1 VKLLTVTEA
10 AAMKGVTKQAIHA
23 AIKAGRLPI
32 VTIQLPVVRIDS
44 EDLRRFQVNR
54 NMQNT
59 GRPARANGHK
69 GGRPRR
75 GEK

>member
-1 VKLLTVTEA
+1 
-10 AAMKGVTKQAIHA
+10 MKGVTKQAIHA
-23 AIKAGRLPI
+23 AIKAGRLP
-32 VTIQLPVVRIDS
+32 VVMIQLPVVRIDS
-44 EDLRRFQVNR
+44 EDLRRFKVNP

-59 GRPARANGHK
+59 GRSPVNDHK